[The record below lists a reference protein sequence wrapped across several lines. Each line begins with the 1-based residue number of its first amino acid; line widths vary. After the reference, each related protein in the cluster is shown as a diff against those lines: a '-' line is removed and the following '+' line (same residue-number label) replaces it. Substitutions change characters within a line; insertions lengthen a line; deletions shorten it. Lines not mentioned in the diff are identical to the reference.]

1 VKKGIKITLGTLA
14 TLFVIGAIVGP
25 EESNSSKTVATAEPV
40 VKTTGEILEGYGT
53 AMGGECMRDVKKQ
66 AKYPSEVDFN
76 WLAGNGMAVYENFD
90 STSEFTHRV
99 ILTREGKWMN
109 GFGNMIPFKAR
120 CIYDIDLVAEM
131 IKTTAIEVI

>member
-1 VKKGIKITLGTLA
+1 VKKGVKITLGTLA

-53 AMGGECMRDVKKQ
+53 AMGGECMRDIKKQ

-76 WLAGNGMAVYENFD
+76 WLDGVGMSVHENWD
-90 STSEFTHRV
+90 ATSNFKHRV
-99 ILTREGKWMN
+99 VWYREGKMMN

-120 CIYDIDLVAEM
+120 CIYDIDLVAEK
-131 IKTTAIEVI
+131 IKQTSIEVW